1 MRLWSLLLEDR
12 GRRFQFDRGKK
23 DGVITHMDKTDER
36 MKRKENRKRQ
46 SVERRVM
53 SGRVRKTDREKGGKS
68 VSRGQKGRVE
78 GVVKDGVVQ

>member
-1 MRLWSLLLEDR
+1 
-12 GRRFQFDRGKK
+12 
-23 DGVITHMDKTDER
+23 